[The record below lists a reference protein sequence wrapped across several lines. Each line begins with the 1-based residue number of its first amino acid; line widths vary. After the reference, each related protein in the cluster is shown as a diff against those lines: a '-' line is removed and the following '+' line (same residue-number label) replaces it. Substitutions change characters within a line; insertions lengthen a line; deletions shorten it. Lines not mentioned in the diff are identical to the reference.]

1 MPIGS
6 IEFSNRSTPAPP
18 AAGKKL
24 YLATDGKFK
33 SISSTGAIEDLASGG
48 SSGNSQSTFVGPN
61 PPSPVVNGTIWVN
74 SATLRSHVLIEGI
87 WAEISTS

>member
-24 YLATDGKFK
+24 YLTADGKFK
-33 SISSTGAIEDLASGG
+33 SVSPTGAIEDLS
-48 SSGNSQSTFVGPN
+48 NPQSTFIGPT
-61 PPSPVVNGTIWVN
+61 PPSPVVNGTIWIN
-74 SATLRSHVLIEGI
+74 SATYRAHVLLAGV
-87 WAEISTS
+87 WAEISTA

>member
-24 YLATDGKFK
+24 YLGTDGEFKFLSPNGDIK
-33 SISSTGAIEDLASGG
+33 DL
-48 SSGNSQSTFVGPN
+48 NSQSTFIGPT

-74 SATLRSHVLIEGI
+74 STTLRSHVLIEGI
-87 WAEISTS
+87 WAEISTN